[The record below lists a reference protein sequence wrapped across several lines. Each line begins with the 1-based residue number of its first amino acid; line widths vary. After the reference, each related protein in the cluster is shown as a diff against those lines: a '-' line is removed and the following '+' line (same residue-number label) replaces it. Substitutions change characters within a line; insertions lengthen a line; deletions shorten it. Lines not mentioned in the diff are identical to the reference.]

1 MANLNIVAKY
11 KEVIRGLF
19 PRGKAWNYILDD
31 EFGGLVEGLANEAA
45 RVEERGLDFLT
56 EMDPNQTF
64 EMVDVWERLLK
75 IPDECTPT
83 EGDPPTLY
91 EQRVRILQ
99 KLTTGGGQSRDFFK
113 LIASQLGY
121 DTDILDVVNFKD
133 FRAGEG
139 RAGDRISNSTAPG
152 GGVNAAGWAY
162 TFAVRAPAS
171 LSRKFLAGQGRAGDR
186 LTLTNNS
193 TLECVIRKFAPAH
206 VTVLFFYE

>member
-1 MANLNIVAKY
+1 MANPSIVAKY

-31 EFGGLVEGLANEAA
+31 EFGGLVDGLAVEAA
-45 RVEERGLDFLT
+45 RIEERGVDFLN

-64 EMVDVWERLLK
+64 EMIDDWERLLK

-99 KLTTGGGQSRDFFK
+99 KLSTGGGQSRAFFK

-139 RAGDRISNSTAPG
+139 RAGDRISNSTTPG
-152 GGVNAAGWAY
+152 GGTSSSGWAY
-162 TFAVRAPAS
+162 TFAVKAPAS